1 MAEAGIPAAELTT
14 WIGVMSPAKLPPAI
28 AKKIHEEFT
37 AAVKDPK
44 VIKQLADIG
53 CDADPTTM
61 ENFDRLVQSE
71 NVRWGRRCPSKQHHR
86 RLMQASRGGD
96 PLSPAAAVFIRGTAH
111 GAGSGFS
118 CDAR

>member
-1 MAEAGIPAAELTT
+1 MTGRIWFSAAAVKTLDGIMSRKNWPASIDLGALPTMAEAGIPAAELTT
-14 WIGVMSPAKLPPAI
+14 WIGVMAPAKLPPAI

-53 CDADPTTM
+53 CDVDPTTM

-71 NVRWGRRCPSKQHHR
+71 NARWG
-86 RLMQASRGGD
+86 
-96 PLSPAAAVFIRGTAH
+96 AVVRQNNITA
-111 GAGSGFS
+111 
-118 CDAR
+118 D